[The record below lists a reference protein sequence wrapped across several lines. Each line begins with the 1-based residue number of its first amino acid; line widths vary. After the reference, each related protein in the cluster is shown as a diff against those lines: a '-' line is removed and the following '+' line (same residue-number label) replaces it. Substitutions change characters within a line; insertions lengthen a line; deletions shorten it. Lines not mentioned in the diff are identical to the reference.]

1 MSVNTDSPEMNLEL
15 KKDLVDTSVSD
26 AKWLL
31 GSVAA
36 LGLFVILTGLFASTL
51 AV

>member
-1 MSVNTDSPEMNLEL
+1 MPVNTPSQETQYEA
-15 KKDLVDTSVSD
+15 DTSIND

-31 GSVAA
+31 GSVAT
-36 LGLFVILTGLFASTL
+36 LGFIVIGLGLFASTL